1 MIIELWCCHNGQKM
15 GKKVHFLIF
24 ILLINPEMKLL
35 IAPKYLSGIIIN
47 KLLMN
52 FNKSC
57 DWCWT
62 KSAEVVIFGQFRDFF
77 FPCSH
82 TDDVITLAIVY
93 VLESFA
99 SCIVTVKTIL
109 IQIRSDIVILKRLKY
124 SAQFYTLCAW
134 I

>member
-1 MIIELWCCHNGQKM
+1 MIIEWWCCHNGQKM

-24 ILLINPEMKLL
+24 NLLINPEMKLL
-35 IAPKYLSGIIIN
+35 IAPKYLSGIIII

-57 DWCWT
+57 DWCCT

-82 TDDVITLAIVY
+82 TDDVITLAMVY
-93 VLESFA
+93 ALESFA

-109 IQIRSDIVILKRLKY
+109 IRVRSDIVILKRLKY